1 MFLKWWCWC
10 LCEFDRVVVTLYLHE
25 CGFARNFEKDRQ
37 ECKCSNEHVLSI
49 IFPKLACWTC
59 LKMATQSM
67 YPPVNVYSLLLKNA
81 IEIVDFPIKNGDWPI
96 KNGGSFFPYSYVKK
110 NPESMAM
117 GSFDHLRVIFSRDF
131 RHPSP
136 LEIYIIYPISEH
148 KMIKKSPNF

>member
-1 MFLKWWCWC
+1 MCSLNGGVDVCVSSIGLWLQYISMSVGLPETLK
-10 LCEFDRVVVTLYLHE
+10 R
-25 CGFARNFEKDRQ
+25 DRQ

-81 IEIVDFPIKNGDWPI
+81 IEIVDFPIKNGDCPI

-110 NPESMAM
+110 IPNRWPWDPSVIYSDIFPGFPA
-117 GSFDHLRVIFSRDF
+117 SIPIRNIYNISHLRTQDD
-131 RHPSP
+131 
-136 LEIYIIYPISEH
+136 
-148 KMIKKSPNF
+148 